1 MTMDTDKLSQN
12 IRKRFDHNQAKRVLR
27 EKYQAKMLF
36 ALSGGLWCAGPE
48 LVTHC
53 NLCLANAHFHPVLVD
68 THGNPVKVDAL
79 ELKTQAVQ
87 RWQEQMNAWHAEY
100 EELRKQR

>member
-1 MTMDTDKLSQN
+1 MDTDKLSQN
-12 IRKRFDHNQAKRVLR
+12 IRRRFDHNQAKRVLR

-36 ALSGGLWCAGPE
+36 AFSGGLWCAGPE

-53 NLCLANAHFHPVLVD
+53 NLCLANAHFQPVLLD
-68 THGNPVKVDAL
+68 THGNPVKVDAE
-79 ELKTQAVQ
+79 ELKTQALQ
-87 RWQEQMNAWHAEY
+87 RWQEQMNAWYAEH